1 MPGSRLAWPTAL
13 AGIFAFS
20 FTAAL
25 YKLSGAP
32 PAVGSALRFAYAT
45 PILVL
50 LAARAGTLRPG
61 SDFKPGALAGVIV
74 GLEVVVWNE
83 STLRIGAGPSTV
95 IVNTASLWLMA
106 FAALFLG
113 RRAPLRAVGGAVVV
127 LIGLVLLRGVGAHG
141 LDVIGVVL
149 GVIAAALY
157 GAYILVFDAA
167 VTRAENRVTP
177 VMWSTAAAVPVSVA
191 CAVVL
196 GESFSLTAGQHAWL
210 ALLGIGVQACG
221 WLLVARTLRWFSAV
235 AVSILLLLQPVL
247 ATVWGI
253 AFLDEHLEAVQFIGI
268 AIVLIGV
275 AIARPRAERAAEE
288 AETA

>member
-1 MPGSRLAWPTAL
+1 ML
-13 AGIFAFS
+13 
-20 FTAAL
+20 
-25 YKLSGAP
+25 
-32 PAVGSALRFAYAT
+32 
-45 PILVL
+45 
-50 LAARAGTLRPG
+50 
-61 SDFKPGALAGVIV
+61 
-74 GLEVVVWNE
+74 
-83 STLRIGAGPSTV
+83 
-95 IVNTASLWLMA
+95 
-106 FAALFLG
+106 
-113 RRAPLRAVGGAVVV
+113 
-127 LIGLVLLRGVGAHG
+127 
-141 LDVIGVVL
+141 GVVL

-177 VMWSTAAAVPVSVA
+177 VLWSTAAAVPVSLV

-253 AFLDEHLEAVQFIGI
+253 AFLDEHLAAAQFARASASVDPGSR
-268 AIVLIGV
+268 V
-275 AIARPRAERAAEE
+275 ASERGHVN
-288 AETA
+288 

>member
-20 FTAAL
+20 FSAAL

-61 SDFKPGALAGVIV
+61 RDFKPGALAGVIV

-127 LIGLVLLRGVGAHG
+127 LMGLVLLRGVGAHG

-253 AFLDEHLEAVQFIGI
+253 AFLDEHLEAVQFLGI